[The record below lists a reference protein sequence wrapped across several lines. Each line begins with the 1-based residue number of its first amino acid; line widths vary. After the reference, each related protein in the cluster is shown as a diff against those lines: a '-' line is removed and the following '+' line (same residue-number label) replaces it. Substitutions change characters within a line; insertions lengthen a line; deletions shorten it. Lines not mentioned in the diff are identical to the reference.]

1 MFSLWDTYKHLF
13 KDGGLEIYEK
23 ARQDFAKEV
32 VFTEVGAPAKRRLEM
47 RERVDQLQ
55 ATFYRLEE
63 ELTKAGPDAAEDA
76 MTKWLDKLA
85 IVTGSLAD
93 ETIGGGLLQ
102 AIGNSRRGD

>member
-1 MFSLWDTYKHLF
+1 MQVCH
-13 KDGGLEIYEK
+13 EC
-23 ARQDFAKEV
+23 
-32 VFTEVGAPAKRRLEM
+32 LEM

-76 MTKWLDKLA
+76 MTKWFDKLA

-93 ETIGGGLLQ
+93 ETLGGLLQ